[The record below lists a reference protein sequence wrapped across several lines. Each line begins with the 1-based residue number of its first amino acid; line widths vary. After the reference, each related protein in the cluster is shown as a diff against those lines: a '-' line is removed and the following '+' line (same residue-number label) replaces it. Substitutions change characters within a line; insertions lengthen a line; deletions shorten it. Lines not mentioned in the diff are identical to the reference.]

1 MDRSI
6 TLLWC
11 RKDLR
16 LTDNP
21 ALTAAL
27 ARGPVIPVF
36 ILDPETDNAL
46 GAAAR
51 LRLYLSLQ
59 AFSASLAKKGVR
71 LILRKGEALAVLRDI
86 VAQTRADAVMWGRLT
101 DKAALARDKTVKAA
115 LKDDG
120 VHVESHDGFTLL
132 DPWTVKTGS
141 GGPYKVYTPY
151 WRAVAQREI
160 PRPLAPPTQFSTPEV
175 SATSDDLN
183 DWGLCDAMGPAA
195 NALSNQISAGEGAA
209 LDQLDQFLGHAAAR
223 YSDARNMLAVNG
235 GSSLSDSLAVGEV
248 SPRTVWAKLEAH
260 GAAGPVMRQIVWR
273 DFAHHLLF
281 HDPEMET
288 LPWRREWS
296 SFPWRDDNEDAEK
309 WRRGETGVDV
319 IDAAMRELW
328 VTGRM
333 HNRARMLVASY
344 LTKNLMTHWRVGEA
358 HFRETLIDWDPAN
371 NAMGW
376 QWVAGCGP
384 DAAPFFRIF
393 NPETQAE
400 KFDPGAKY
408 RQKWLGK
415 TQYAQ
420 DFMEMRP
427 KSKPVSPR
435 KDVTPLVDLKT
446 SRQAALDAWKT
457 MRDAPEGVSA
467 PEE

>member
-1 MDRSI
+1 MDHPL

-21 ALTAAL
+21 ALCAAV
-27 ARGPVIPVF
+27 ARGQVLPVF
-36 ILDPETDNAL
+36 ILDPETDAAL

-51 LRLYLSLQ
+51 LRLHLAIT
-59 AFSASLAKKGVR
+59 AFEQTLAQRGIQ
-71 LILRKGEALAVLRDI
+71 LILRRGKALDVLRQL
-86 VAQTRADAVMWGRLT
+86 VMETGADAVMWGRLT
-101 DKAALARDKTVKAA
+101 DGTALARDKIVKAA
-115 LKDDG
+115 LRDDG
-120 VHVESHDGFTLL
+120 IIVESHDGFTLL
-132 DPWTVKTGS
+132 DPWSVKTGA
-141 GGPYKVYTPY
+141 GGAYKVYTPF
-151 WRAVAQREI
+151 WRAVTQKTI
-160 PRPLAPPTQFSTPEV
+160 PRPLPPPKTISTAAINV
-175 SATSDDLN
+175 DSDSLDS
-183 DWGLCDAMGPAA
+183 WSLCDAMGPAA
-195 NALSNQISAGEGAA
+195 EALAGQIEAGEEAA
-209 LDQLDQFLGHAAAR
+209 LDRLNTFLEHDAAR
-223 YSDARNMLAVNG
+223 YAETRNMLATDG
-235 GSSLSDSLAVGEV
+235 GTGLSDALAVGEI
-248 SPRTVWAKLEAH
+248 SPRTIWAKLEAH
-260 GAAGPVMRQIVWR
+260 GDAGAVMRQIVWR

-288 LPWRREWS
+288 KPWRREWS
-296 SFPWRDDNEDAEK
+296 DFPWRDDNGEAEK
-309 WRRGETGVDV
+309 WRRGETGIDV

-393 NPETQAE
+393 NPETQAA
-400 KFDPGAKY
+400 KFDPKATY

-420 DFMEMRP
+420 DFNDMRP
-427 KSKPVSPR
+427 KSKPVRSR
-435 KDVTPLVDLKT
+435 GDVTELVDLKQ
-446 SRQAALDAWKT
+446 SRQAALDTWKD
-457 MRDAPEGVSA
+457 MRDSATAAEQEG
-467 PEE
+467 